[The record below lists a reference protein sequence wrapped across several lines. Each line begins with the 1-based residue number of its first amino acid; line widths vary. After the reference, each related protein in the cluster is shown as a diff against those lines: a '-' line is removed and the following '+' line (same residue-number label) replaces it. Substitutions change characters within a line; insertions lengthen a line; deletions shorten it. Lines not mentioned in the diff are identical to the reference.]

1 MSSEAK
7 PQTSKIQRVLV
18 VGGTHGNER
27 TGVYVVKAI
36 EQNPAIVS
44 AYSFEVIPLLANP
57 QAIAANTRYI
67 DRDLNRCFDKKDVA
81 NPELLGVENQLAKEY
96 TAKFGADGTESV
108 DVIIDT
114 HTSTANTGQTIIPI
128 SNSPENL
135 RLAAYLADLDPT
147 IRVHL
152 GLHSQ
157 QDSPMLR
164 SLATLGCTIEVGPIP
179 QGILDAKIFQYT
191 KKLLLATLDYC
202 EQLRQGITPATSG
215 SLTLYQAIDTID
227 YPRNGQGDLT
237 AMIHADRQGQDYQPM
252 NTGDPLFYDLQGQT
266 IAYEGSQ
273 TVYPVFINEAA
284 YYEKGIAMVITE
296 KQTITISE

>member
-1 MSSEAK
+1 MSPETK
-7 PQTSKIQRVLV
+7 PQNTKIRRVLV

-36 EQNPAIVS
+36 EQNPEIIS
-44 AYSFEVIPLLANP
+44 AYSFEIITLLANP
-57 QAIAANTRYI
+57 QAIVANTRYR
-67 DRDLNRCFDKKDVA
+67 DRDLNRCFDKNDVA
-81 NPELLGVENQLAKEY
+81 NPELKGIENQLAKEY
-96 TAKFGADGTESV
+96 TARFGAAGTTPV

-135 RLAAYLADLDPT
+135 RLAAYLVGLDPT
-147 IRVHL
+147 IKVHL
-152 GLHSQ
+152 GLYSQ

-164 SLATLGCTIEVGPIP
+164 SLATLGCTIEVGPVP
-179 QGILDAKIFQYT
+179 QGVLNAKIFQQT
-191 KKLLLATLDYC
+191 QNLLLATLDYF
-202 EQLRQGITPATSG
+202 EQLQQGITPAVSD
-215 SLTLYQAIDTID
+215 SLTIHQAIGAID
-227 YPRNGQGDLT
+227 YPRDAQGDLT

-252 NTGDPLFYDLQGQT
+252 HPGDPLFYDLQGQT
-266 IAYEGSQ
+266 IVYEGSQ

-296 KQTITISE
+296 KQTIAISE